1 MKIVRTDKELH
12 TPIIDAKIKEA
23 GHQLVLLPDGIS
35 EDQLIEE
42 TRDTELILMCYT
54 PITRRVIEAAN
65 KLKGIVKYGVG
76 IDAIDIPAAAAKGI
90 PVVNIPEYAEE
101 TVAEGAFAM
110 LIALAKKLPAIQNQM
125 ENNGWAWPEPK
136 WLGSD
141 IAGKTLGIVGFGK
154 IGKSMARMAN
164 RGFRARVIA
173 FSPHTEDQEME
184 KFGVT
189 KYNSLSKLLSDSDFV
204 SIHSVLNS
212 ETEKL
217 IGEKELR
224 QMKPNAILINSAR
237 GAIIDEQALIK
248 AVKEEWIAGL
258 GLDVFSQE
266 PLNSRNHP
274 MKELYGR
281 PNVILLPHL
290 TFYTKEAMERLESET
305 LERCFEILQGKK
317 VIIKSLDPRLLK
329 QNHSVVFQ

>member
-1 MKIVRTDKELH
+1 
-12 TPIIDAKIKEA
+12 
-23 GHQLVLLPDGIS
+23 
-35 EDQLIEE
+35 
-42 TRDTELILMCYT
+42 
-54 PITRRVIEAAN
+54 
-65 KLKGIVKYGVG
+65 
-76 IDAIDIPAAAAKGI
+76 
-90 PVVNIPEYAEE
+90 
-101 TVAEGAFAM
+101 
-110 LIALAKKLPAIQNQM
+110 M

-154 IGKSMARMAN
+154 IGKSMARMAHH
-164 RGFRARVIA
+164 GFRARVIA
-173 FSPHTEDQEME
+173 FSPHTDDQEME

-217 IGEKELR
+217 IGEKELQ

-248 AVKEEWIAGL
+248 AIKEKWIAGL
-258 GLDVFSQE
+258 GLDVFSHE

-290 TFYTKEAMERLESET
+290 TFYTKEAMERLEHET

-317 VIIKSLDPRLLK
+317 VLIKSSDPRLLK
-329 QNHSVVFQ
+329 QNHAVVFQ